1 MKRTQIVV
9 IEIRYKV
16 IPKVLLEFN
25 FDDFHGERFKS
36 IIRMEFQSS
45 GSQ

>member
-25 FDDFHGERFKS
+25 FDDCHGE
-36 IIRMEFQSS
+36 M
-45 GSQ
+45 